1 MAGDKHVLV
10 SYGSMVLDLNLR
22 MRVHALETQLLA
34 KGLPGIVD
42 TVPGVRSLMVQYNPR
57 VMTLQDVVNQLEA
70 VERELP
76 DARLM
81 TVKSRVFNLPMAFH
95 DSVTQDA
102 IARCVPDMRSLARAT
117 WGLAR
122 CLGVA
127 PPLVLVHTTR

>member
-22 MRVHALETQLLA
+22 MRIHALESHLLA

-76 DARLM
+76 DARVM

-95 DSVTQDA
+95 DS
-102 IARCVPDMRSLARAT
+102 
-117 WGLAR
+117 
-122 CLGVA
+122 
-127 PPLVLVHTTR
+127 TTRSAVARYAPAHGRRTQRIPGR